1 MDHPTLGEIKAFAS
15 TAKHLSFVKAAA
27 ELGVNPSTLSL
38 TVRSLERRLG
48 IRLLERTTRKVA
60 LTTAGE
66 MVLAD
71 FQPMLTSYSS
81 ALETANTLKKSPAGI
96 LRLLVSAS
104 AAHFIV
110 LPLLTSFTEEY
121 PDIQIELSSRFS
133 PMKIGEK
140 FDAGIRVAT
149 GIDPEMTAIRI
160 TDPIRLVTVASP
172 EYLAKHPPITNPQD
186 LLHHNCIRFRE
197 GNGPLHSSWNFIRKS
212 ESYTIP
218 ITGPVILDTPE
229 LVVGAARNGLGVA
242 RMTLAIAESS
252 IKEGMLVRLLQDW
265 ETHIDGFFMYYWPRQ
280 IPAHLKA
287 FIDFTK
293 SYLKQSTAQM
303 ESEPADQRKKRS
315 ASK

>member
-48 IRLLERTTRKVA
+48 VRLLERTTRKVA

-66 MVLAD
+66 LVLAD

-81 ALETANTLKKSPAGI
+81 ALETANALKKSPAGI

-110 LPLLTSFTEEY
+110 MPLLKSFMVDY

-172 EYLAKHPPITNPQD
+172 DYLAKHPITTPRD
-186 LLHHNCIRFRE
+186 LAHHNCIRFRE
-197 GNGPLHSSWNFIRKS
+197 GDGPVHGQWNFSNGS
-212 ESYTIP
+212 ETFTMP
-218 ITGPVILDTPE
+218 IAGSVILDSPE
-229 LVVGAARNGLGVA
+229 LVLGAARNGLGIA
-242 RMTLAIAESS
+242 RMTFALAESS
-252 IKEGMLVRLLQDW
+252 IQEGMLVRIFQEW
-265 ETHIDGFFMYYWPRQ
+265 ETNIDGFFMYYWPRQ

-293 SYLKQSTAQM
+293 NYLKQSGGKS
-303 ESEPADQRKKRS
+303 ESDSPEPRKKR

>member
-48 IRLLERTTRKVA
+48 VRLLERTTRKVA

-81 ALETANTLKKSPAGI
+81 ALETANALKKSPAGI

-110 LPLLTSFTEEY
+110 MPLLTSFMEEY

-133 PMKIGEK
+133 PMKIGER

-149 GIDPEMTAIRI
+149 GIDPEMTAIRV

-172 EYLAKHPPITNPQD
+172 HYLAKHGDITNPQD
-186 LLHHNCIRFRE
+186 LVHHNCIRFRE
-197 GNGPLHSSWNFIRKS
+197 GSGPVHGAWNFSKKG
-212 ESYTIP
+212 EAFTLP
-218 ITGPVILDTPE
+218 ITGSIILDTPE

-293 SYLKQSTAQM
+293 NYLKQSGSKPESAQV
-303 ESEPADQRKKRS
+303 EPRKKRT
-315 ASK
+315 SK